1 MLARI
6 RKSLENRSQD
16 SAGFTL
22 IELLVVM
29 VIIGI
34 LAAIA
39 IPSFL
44 AQRDK
49 GYQSAEKSDLKTVS
63 ISEQSYATDYNGQF
77 TTNAGIISTTTN
89 IDPLVA
95 QGAKV
100 SGNDTVVAKT
110 YASGASGVGVLDSYT
125 LCATSS
131 KSGAIWMLD
140 SKNDTPTKVATCP

>member
-1 MLARI
+1 MRASIRDRSTRHHHLSRRIMLARI
-6 RKSLENRSQD
+6 RKSLENREE
-16 SAGFTL
+16 GFTL

-63 ISEQSYATDYNGQF
+63 ISEQSYATDNNGAYA
-77 TTNAGIISTTTN
+77 TDAGITNTTATT
-89 IDPLVA
+89 DVLVA

-100 SGNDTVVAKT
+100 SGNDTVVAKQ
-110 YASGASGVGVLDSYT
+110 YA
-125 LCATSS
+125 
-131 KSGAIWMLD
+131 
-140 SKNDTPTKVATCP
+140 

>member
-6 RKSLENRSQD
+6 RKSLENREE
-16 SAGFTL
+16 GFTL

-49 GYQSAEKSDLKTVS
+49 GYQAAEKSDLKTVS

-77 TTNAGIISTTTN
+77 TTDAGILYTTTAAS
-89 IDPLVA
+89 DKLVA

-100 SGNDTVVAKT
+100 SGNDTVYAALYQTTTPLDT
-110 YASGASGVGVLDSYT
+110 YCLTAH
-125 LCATSS
+125 SS
-131 KSGAIWMLD
+131 KSTAIWFLSSVD
-140 SKNDTPTKVATCP
+140 DTPTTTAPNAACHA

>member
-6 RKSLENRSQD
+6 RKSLENREE
-16 SAGFTL
+16 GFTL

-49 GYQSAEKSDLKTVS
+49 GYQAAEKSDLKTVS

-77 TTNAGIISTTTN
+77 TADAGIVNTTPIT
-89 IDPLVA
+89 DLLVA

-100 SGNDTVVAKT
+100 SGNDTVYAALYTTTTTNDT
-110 YASGASGVGVLDSYT
+110 YCLTAH
-125 LCATSS
+125 SS
-131 KSGAIWMLD
+131 KSTAIWFLSSVD
-140 SKNDTPTKVATCP
+140 DTPTTTAPNAACHA

>member
-6 RKSLENRSQD
+6 RKSLENREE
-16 SAGFTL
+16 GFTL

-63 ISEQSYATDYNGQF
+63 IAEQSYATDNNGAF
-77 TTNAGIISTTTN
+77 VTDVVPGGSATGLL
-89 IDPLVA
+89 P

-100 SGNDTVVAKT
+100 TNGDVVTAT
-110 YASGASGVGVLDSYT
+110 AFASVAGGIVDSYCLST
-125 LCATSS
+125 NYSS
-131 KSGAIWMLD
+131 KTPAVWYLSSVD
-140 SKNDTPTKVATCP
+140 DTPTKNKPTGCP

>member
-6 RKSLENRSQD
+6 RKSLETRSLESD
-16 SAGFTL
+16 GFTL

-49 GYQSAEKSDLKTVS
+49 GYQSAEKSDLKTAS
-63 ISEQSYATDYNGQF
+63 ISEQSYLADNNAYSAD
-77 TTNAGIISTTTN
+77 AGITQASTTA
-89 IDPLVA
+89 DPLVA

-100 SGNDTVVAKT
+100 SGNDTIVAKLFT
-110 YASGASGVGVLDSYT
+110 SSGGTTNDSYCLT
-125 LCATSS
+125 ATSTKTTS
-131 KSGAIWMLD
+131 IWYLSSAD
-140 SKNDTPTKVATCP
+140 DTPVKAKPTGC

>member
-6 RKSLENRSQD
+6 RKSLENREE
-16 SAGFTL
+16 GFTL

-49 GYQSAEKSDLKTVS
+49 GYQSALKSDLKTVS
-63 ISEQSYATDYNGQF
+63 IAEQSYATDFNGAF
-77 TTNAGIISTTTN
+77 TADAPITSTTAAT
-89 IDPLVA
+89 DPLVA

-100 SGNDTVVAKT
+100 SGNDTVVAKLYT
-110 YASGASGVGVLDSYT
+110 STGGTTNDSYR
-125 LCATSS
+125 LCATST
-131 KSGAIWMLD
+131 KTTAIYVLD
-140 SKNDTPTKVATCP
+140 SANDTPTKATVCP

>member
-6 RKSLENRSQD
+6 RKSLENREE
-16 SAGFTL
+16 GFTL

-49 GYQSAEKSDLKTVS
+49 GYQAAEKSDLKTVS
-63 ISEQSYATDYNGQF
+63 IAEQSYATDNNGAYYGSATLIDSTD
-77 TTNAGIISTTTN
+77 TTS
-89 IDPLVA
+89 PLA
-95 QGAKV
+95 LQGAKV
-100 SGNDTVVAKT
+100 SGNDTVKATLYTSTGGVA
-110 YASGASGVGVLDSYT
+110 GDSYT
-125 LCATSS
+125 LCAASS
-131 KSGAIWMLD
+131 KTKVIYILD
-140 SKNDTPTKVATCP
+140 SKDDTPVKQPASVTTCP

>member
-1 MLARI
+1 MLART
-6 RKSLENRSQD
+6 RKSLESRSSD
-16 SAGFTL
+16 AEGFTL

-63 ISEQSYATDYNGQF
+63 IAEQSYSTDNNGAFTADGGITTSTATTD
-77 TTNAGIISTTTN
+77 A
-89 IDPLVA
+89 LVA

-100 SGNDTVVAKT
+100 SGNDTVVAKLYT
-110 YASGASGVGVLDSYT
+110 TSTTNDSYK
-125 LCATSS
+125 LCATSL
-131 KSGAIWMLD
+131 KSTAIWMLD
-140 SKNDTPTKVATCP
+140 SKDDTPTKVAACP

>member
-6 RKSLENRSQD
+6 RKSLENREE
-16 SAGFTL
+16 GFTL

-49 GYQSAEKSDLKTVS
+49 GYQSALKSDLKTVS
-63 ISEQSYATDYNGQF
+63 IAEQSYSTDNNGAF
-77 TTNAGIISTTTN
+77 TADAGILSTTGTS
-89 IDPLVA
+89 DVLVA

-100 SGNDTVVAKT
+100 SGNDTVVAKLFT
-110 YASGASGVGVLDSYT
+110 TSTNNDSYCLT
-125 LCATSS
+125 ATSTKTTTTWYLS
-131 KSGAIWMLD
+131 SVD
-140 SKNDTPTKVATCP
+140 DTPVKTPKPNGC

>member
-1 MLARI
+1 MLAYI
-6 RKSLENRSQD
+6 RRSLEGSRSD
-16 SAGFTL
+16 NDGFTL

-49 GYQSAEKSDLKTVS
+49 GYQSALKSDLKTVS
-63 ISEQSYATDYNGQF
+63 IAEQAYAADFNGAF
-77 TTNAGIISTTTN
+77 IADAGITFGATTT
-89 IDPLVA
+89 DALVA

-100 SGNDTVVAKT
+100 SGTDTVVAKLYSST
-110 YASGASGVGVLDSYT
+110 GSATIMDSYT

-131 KSGAIWMLD
+131 KTTAIYVLD
-140 SKNDTPTKVATCP
+140 SVNDTPTKATVCP

>member
-1 MLARI
+1 MNAR
-6 RKSLENRSQD
+6 RPLGTRTDER
-16 SAGFTL
+16 GFTL

-49 GYQSAEKSDLKTVS
+49 GYQAAEKSDLKTVA
-63 ISEQSYATDYNGQF
+63 IAEQSYATDFNGAF
-77 TTNAGIISTTTN
+77 TADSGITVATTAAS
-89 IDPLVA
+89 DPLVA

-100 SGNDTVVAKT
+100 SVNVTIKAKLTSSDTSKAATTND
-110 YASGASGVGVLDSYT
+110 GFCLD
-125 LCATSS
+125 ATSS
-131 KSGAIWMLD
+131 KSNATWYL
-140 SKNDTPTKVATCP
+140 SSANDTPAQGACP

>member
-1 MLARI
+1 MRASIRDRSTRHHHLSRRIMLARI
-6 RKSLENRSQD
+6 RKSLENREE
-16 SAGFTL
+16 GFTL

-49 GYQSAEKSDLKTVS
+49 GYQSAEKSDLKTFS
-63 ISEQSYATDYNGQF
+63 IAEQSYATDNNGAYVAD
-77 TTNAGIISTTTN
+77 AGIGSTTPASN
-89 IDPLVA
+89 ALGA

-100 SGNDTVVAKT
+100 
-110 YASGASGVGVLDSYT
+110 
-125 LCATSS
+125 
-131 KSGAIWMLD
+131 
-140 SKNDTPTKVATCP
+140 

>member
-6 RKSLENRSQD
+6 RKSLENREE
-16 SAGFTL
+16 GFTL

-63 ISEQSYATDYNGQF
+63 IAEQSYATDYNGAYIAD
-77 TTNAGIISTTTN
+77 AGILSTTAASN
-89 IDPLVA
+89 ALVA

-100 SGNDTVVAKT
+100 SGNDTVKA
-110 YASGASGVGVLDSYT
+110 VLFTTTTTNDSYCLT
-125 LCATSS
+125 ASSS
-131 KSGAIWMLD
+131 KSTVVWYLSSVD
-140 SKNDTPTKVATCP
+140 DTPVKTKPNAACL

>member
-6 RKSLENRSQD
+6 RKSLENREE
-16 SAGFTL
+16 GFTL

-63 ISEQSYATDYNGQF
+63 IAEQSYATDYNGAF
-77 TTNAGIISTTTN
+77 TADAGITSTSTAAA
-89 IDPLVA
+89 DVLVA

-100 SGNDTVVAKT
+100 SGNDTVVAKLYT
-110 YASGASGVGVLDSYT
+110 STGGTANDSYT
-125 LCATSS
+125 LCATST
-131 KSGAIWMLD
+131 KTTAIYVLD
-140 SKNDTPTKVATCP
+140 SANDTPTKATACP

>member
-6 RKSLENRSQD
+6 RKSLENREE
-16 SAGFTL
+16 GFTL

-44 AQRDK
+44 QQRDK

-63 ISEQSYATDYNGQF
+63 ISEQSYATDYNGAF
-77 TTNAGIISTTTN
+77 TADAGILNTTAAT
-89 IDPLVA
+89 DPLVA

-100 SGNDTVVAKT
+100 SGNDTVVAALFT
-110 YASGASGVGVLDSYT
+110 TSTANDSYCLT
-125 LCATSS
+125 ATSTKTTATWYLS
-131 KSGAIWMLD
+131 SVD
-140 SKNDTPTKVATCP
+140 DTPTKTKPTGC

>member
-6 RKSLENRSQD
+6 RKSLENREE
-16 SAGFTL
+16 GFTL

-63 ISEQSYATDYNGQF
+63 IAEQSYSADYNGAY
-77 TTNAGIISTTTN
+77 TSDVVPGGGA
-89 IDPLVA
+89 LLLAA

-100 SGNDTVVAKT
+100 TSGDVVTATVFTSTGGVA
-110 YASGASGVGVLDSYT
+110 GDSYCLRANYST
-125 LCATSS
+125 KTTAVWYLSS
-131 KSGAIWMLD
+131 ID
-140 SKNDTPTKVATCP
+140 DTPTKIKPTGCP

>member
-1 MLARI
+1 LPNLMVRLLSSHHHLSGSVMLNRI
-6 RKSLENRSQD
+6 RKSLENRSSD
-16 SAGFTL
+16 AEGFTL

-63 ISEQSYATDYNGQF
+63 IAEQSYATDNNGAYAADRDF
-77 TTNAGIISTTTN
+77 LEVLGRLVPVLGRRHAGQGQAERPLRLIHRSTCRRN
-89 IDPLVA
+89 
-95 QGAKV
+95 
-100 SGNDTVVAKT
+100 
-110 YASGASGVGVLDSYT
+110 
-125 LCATSS
+125 
-131 KSGAIWMLD
+131 
-140 SKNDTPTKVATCP
+140 TP

>member
-6 RKSLENRSQD
+6 RKSLENREE
-16 SAGFTL
+16 GFTL

-63 ISEQSYATDYNGQF
+63 IAEQSYATDNNGAYVGD
-77 TTNAGIISTTTN
+77 AGIGSTTAASN
-89 IDPLVA
+89 PLVA

-100 SGNDTVVAKT
+100 SGNDTVSAT
-110 YASGASGVGVLDSYT
+110 LFTTTTTNDSYC
-125 LCATSS
+125 LKATSS
-131 KSGAIWMLD
+131 KSTAIWYLSSVD
-140 SKNDTPTKVATCP
+140 DTPTKTAC

>member
-1 MLARI
+1 MGTTQHQPASRG
-6 RKSLENRSQD
+6 ED
-16 SAGFTL
+16 GFTL

-63 ISEQSYATDYNGQF
+63 IAEQSYATGNNGAYSDD
-77 TTNAGIISTTTN
+77 TGITSTTATT
-89 IDPLVA
+89 DLLVA

-100 SGNDTVVAKT
+100 SGNDTVVAALFT
-110 YASGASGVGVLDSYT
+110 TTTTNDSYCLT
-125 LCATSS
+125 ATSS
-131 KSGAIWMLD
+131 KSTAIWYLSSVD
-140 SKNDTPTKVATCP
+140 DTPVKVKPTGC

>member
-6 RKSLENRSQD
+6 RKSLENREE
-16 SAGFTL
+16 GFTL

-63 ISEQSYATDYNGQF
+63 IAEQSYATDYNGAF
-77 TTNAGIISTTTN
+77 TADAGITSASTTS
-89 IDPLVA
+89 DALVA

-100 SGNDTVVAKT
+100 SGNDTVVAKLYT
-110 YASGASGVGVLDSYT
+110 SSGGTTNDSYK
-125 LCATSS
+125 LCATST
-131 KSGAIWMLD
+131 KTTVIYVLD
-140 SKNDTPTKVATCP
+140 SANDTPTKATVCP

>member
-6 RKSLENRSQD
+6 RKSLENREE
-16 SAGFTL
+16 GFTL

-49 GYQSAEKSDLKTVS
+49 GYQSALKSDLKAVS
-63 ISEQSYATDYNGQF
+63 IAEESYATDFNGAF
-77 TTNAGIISTTTN
+77 TADAGITSTTAVT
-89 IDPLVA
+89 DPLVA

-100 SGNDTVVAKT
+100 SGNDTVIAKLYSSAGT
-110 YASGASGVGVLDSYT
+110 ATMDSYR

-131 KSGAIWMLD
+131 KTTAIYILD
-140 SKNDTPTKVATCP
+140 SVNDTPTKYTAGTVCP

>member
-6 RKSLENRSQD
+6 RRSLEPSSQN
-16 SAGFTL
+16 SEGFTL

-63 ISEQSYATDYNGQF
+63 IAEQSYATDNNGAY
-77 TTNAGIISTTTN
+77 TGDAGILSTTATT
-89 IDPLVA
+89 DVLVA

-100 SGNDTVVAKT
+100 SGNDTVKAVLFTTSVAN
-110 YASGASGVGVLDSYT
+110 DSYCLT
-125 LCATSS
+125 ATST
-131 KSGAIWMLD
+131 KSTAIWYLSSVD
-140 SKNDTPTKVATCP
+140 DTPVKAKPNAACL